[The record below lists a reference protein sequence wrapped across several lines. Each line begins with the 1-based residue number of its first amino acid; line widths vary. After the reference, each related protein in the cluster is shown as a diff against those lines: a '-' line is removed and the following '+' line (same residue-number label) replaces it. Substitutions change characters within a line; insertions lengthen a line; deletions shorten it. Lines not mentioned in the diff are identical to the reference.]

1 MNVQTAA
8 VEAPPITTL
17 RRRRVRATIESQ
29 SASVIFHKPRRL
41 RGGRA
46 YRGGRR
52 RAGGPARAGP
62 GRDGTGRGCG
72 RASADRRRRRRR
84 SRASRNGADWLESH

>member
-8 VEAPPITTL
+8 VEAPITTL

-52 RAGGPARAGP
+52 RAGGPARAGT
-62 GRDGTGRGCG
+62 GRAGPGRGCG
-72 RASADRRRRRRR
+72 RASADRRRRRR